1 MPNIDSDRDGR
12 IPPQKEPSSQPKQRP
27 NYHQAL
33 TTPLSIPTSLAE
45 SYSIA
50 KDTPAE
56 AQDQDPVRTLLNAMK
71 RAANQY
77 VRGPITARFAEINR
91 KR

>member
-1 MPNIDSDRDGR
+1 MPNIDSDRER
-12 IPPQKEPSSQPKQRP
+12 QKHQQKAPSSQAKLRP

-33 TTPLSIPTSLAE
+33 TTPLSIPIVPPD
-45 SYSIA
+45 SISTT
-50 KDTPAE
+50 KE
-56 AQDQDPVRTLLNAMK
+56 APTEVTDPVRTLLSAMK

-77 VRGPITARFAEINR
+77 VRAPIAARFAEISR